1 VSERRRILL
10 VGIGGQGVL
19 SAGRWIGD
27 AATECGIPVVVGQ
40 IHGLSQRGGPVQAPV
55 ALGGARSWEI
65 ADGMADYLVAFEPM
79 EAARA
84 LRKVS
89 ERTTAIVN
97 IRPIVPGSLQ
107 SAGRPYP
114 PLASLLGPVGEAA
127 GSFTAIDAT
136 TLAEAAGSHRS
147 LNVVMLGM
155 LAGLDALSF
164 PAERLLEVIL
174 DESIPGLAE
183 VNRAAFRLGEEAT
196 KDRRTRDRGARLV
209 PGSG

>member
-10 VGIGGQGVL
+10 VGVGGQGVL

-27 AATECGIPVVVGQ
+27 AATDCGIPVVVGQ

-65 ADGMADYLVAFEPM
+65 ADGMADFLVAFEPM

-89 ERTTAIVN
+89 RRTTAIVN
-97 IRPIVPGSLQ
+97 TRPIVPGSLQ

-114 PLASLLGPVGEAA
+114 PLPSLLVPVEEAA
-127 GSFTAIDAT
+127 GAVVAIDAT
-136 TLAEAAGSHRS
+136 ALAESAGSHRS

-164 PAERLLEVIL
+164 PGERLLEVIL
-174 DESIPGLAE
+174 NESIPGLAE
-183 VNRAAFRLGEEAT
+183 INRTAFRLGAESMEARSVHE
-196 KDRRTRDRGARLV
+196 K
-209 PGSG
+209 P